1 MARELA
7 VTAALAEASPAALK
21 AEIRDK
27 VQAAGSSFYWA
38 MRLLPP
44 ARRDAM
50 FAVYAYCRE
59 VDDIADSDAPPVAKQ
74 AGLAV
79 WRAEVAAIFAGS
91 AKTALGK
98 ILEELAPTYH
108 LRQNDFL
115 SIIDGMEM
123 DAVQDIRAPSLA
135 DLDLYCDRVASA
147 VGRLSVRIF
156 GDDRPAADRVAYH
169 LGRALQ
175 LTNILRDLVEDGERG
190 RLYLPKELLVKHGIE
205 DGEPMAALR
214 NPLLPLACNDLA
226 TIADMHF
233 VEAERAMR
241 QCSRRAMRPAAV
253 MRAVYQE
260 LLRRLRGEGWRD
272 LATPVKVPNTLKL
285 LLALR
290 YGLM

>member
-1 MARELA
+1 M
-7 VTAALAEASPAALK
+7 TAAFAEASPAALK
-21 AEIRDK
+21 AAIRDR

-44 ARRDAM
+44 DRRDAM

-59 VDDIADSDAPPVAKQ
+59 VDDIADSDASPAAKE

-79 WRAEVAAIFAGS
+79 WRAEVAAIFGGS
-91 AKTALGK
+91 ARTALGK
-98 ILEELAPTYH
+98 VVAELVPTYH
-108 LRQNDFL
+108 LRQTDFL
-115 SIIDGMEM
+115 AIIDGMEM
-123 DAVQDIRAPSLA
+123 DAVEDVRAPSLA

-156 GDDRPAADRVAYH
+156 GDDRPAADKVAHH

-175 LTNILRDLVEDGERG
+175 LTNILRDVAEDGERG
-190 RLYLPKELLVKHGIE
+190 RLYLPKELLVAHGIE
-205 DGEPMAALR
+205 DFEPAAALR

-226 TIADMHF
+226 DIADRHF

-260 LLRRLRGEGWRD
+260 LLRRLRRQGWRD
-272 LATPVKVPNTLKL
+272 LAAPVKVPNSLKL

-290 YGLM
+290 HGLM

>member
-1 MARELA
+1 M
-7 VTAALAEASPAALK
+7 TAAFAEASPAALK
-21 AEIRDK
+21 AAIRDR

-44 ARRDAM
+44 DRRDAM

-59 VDDIADSDAPPVAKQ
+59 VDDIADSDASPAAKE
-74 AGLAV
+74 AGLAM
-79 WRAEVAAIFAGS
+79 WRAEVAAIFGGS
-91 AKTALGK
+91 ARTALGK
-98 ILEELAPTYH
+98 VVAELVPTYH
-108 LRQNDFL
+108 LRQTDFL
-115 SIIDGMEM
+115 AIIDGMEM
-123 DAVQDIRAPSLA
+123 DAVEDVRAPSLA

-156 GDDRPAADRVAYH
+156 GDDRPAADKVAHH

-175 LTNILRDLVEDGERG
+175 LTNILRDVAEDGERG
-190 RLYLPKELLVKHGIE
+190 RLYLPKELLVAHGIE
-205 DGEPMAALR
+205 DFEPSAALR

-226 TIADMHF
+226 DIADRHF

-260 LLRRLRGEGWRD
+260 LLRRLRRQGWRD
-272 LATPVKVPNTLKL
+272 LAAPVKVPNSLKL
-285 LLALR
+285 MLALR
-290 YGLM
+290 HGLM

>member
-1 MARELA
+1 
-7 VTAALAEASPAALK
+7 VTAVAEISPDALW

-50 FAVYAYCRE
+50 FAVYAFCRE
-59 VDDIADSDAPPVAKQ
+59 VDDIADSNASPVIKK
-74 AGLAV
+74 AGLTV
-79 WRAEVAAIFAGS
+79 WRAEVADIFAG
-91 AKTALGK
+91 APKTPLGK
-98 ILEELAPTYH
+98 VLAELVPIYELHQT
-108 LRQNDFL
+108 DFVA
-115 SIIDGMEM
+115 IIDGMEM
-123 DAVQDIRAPSLA
+123 DAARDIRAPRLA
-135 DLDLYCDRVASA
+135 ELDLYCDRVAGA

-156 GDDRPAADRVAYH
+156 GVDSAAADRVAHH

-190 RLYLPKELLVKHGIE
+190 RLYLPKELLAANGIRS
-205 DGEPMAALR
+205 DEPLVVLR
-214 NPLLPLACNDLA
+214 APALPLVCAGLA
-226 TIADMHF
+226 DIAENHF
-233 VEAERAMR
+233 VEAAKAMR

-253 MRAVYQE
+253 MRAVYRE
-260 LLRRLRGEGWRD
+260 LLLRLRAEGWRD
-272 LATPVKVPNTLKL
+272 LATPVKVPSLKKL

>member
-1 MARELA
+1 M
-7 VTAALAEASPAALK
+7 TAALAEASPAALK

-59 VDDIADSDAPPVAKQ
+59 VDDIADSDASPAAKE

-91 AKTALGK
+91 ARTALGK
-98 ILEELAPTYH
+98 VLAELVPAYQ
-108 LRQNDFL
+108 LRQADFL
-115 SIIDGMEM
+115 AVIDGMEM
-123 DAVQDIRAPSLA
+123 DAAEDICAPALA

-156 GDDRPAADRVAYH
+156 GDDRPAADEVAHH

-190 RLYLPKELLVKHGIE
+190 RLYLPRELLVAHGIE
-205 DGEPMAALR
+205 HGEPAAAL
-214 NPLLPLACNDLA
+214 NHPSLPMACDDLA
-226 TIADMHF
+226 AIADRHF
-233 VEAERAMR
+233 TEAERAMR
-241 QCSRRAMRPAAV
+241 RCERRAMRPAAV

-260 LLRRLRGEGWRD
+260 LLRRLRRQGWRD
-272 LATPVKVPNTLKL
+272 LGAPVRVPGSLKL

>member
-1 MARELA
+1 M
-7 VTAALAEASPAALK
+7 TAAFAEASPAALK
-21 AEIRDK
+21 AAIRDR

-44 ARRDAM
+44 DRRDAM

-59 VDDIADSDAPPVAKQ
+59 VDDIADSDASPAAKE

-79 WRAEVAAIFAGS
+79 WRAEVAAIFGGS
-91 AKTALGK
+91 ARTALGK
-98 ILEELAPTYH
+98 VVAELVPTYH
-108 LRQNDFL
+108 LRQTDFL
-115 SIIDGMEM
+115 AIIDGMEM
-123 DAVQDIRAPSLA
+123 DAVEDVRAPSLA

-156 GDDRPAADRVAYH
+156 GDDRPAADKVAHH

-175 LTNILRDLVEDGERG
+175 LTNILRDVAEDGERG
-190 RLYLPKELLVKHGIE
+190 RLYLPKELLVAHGIE
-205 DGEPMAALR
+205 DFEPSAALR

-226 TIADMHF
+226 DIADRHF

-260 LLRRLRGEGWRD
+260 LLRRLRRQGWRD
-272 LATPVKVPNTLKL
+272 LAAPVKVPNSLKL

-290 YGLM
+290 HGLM

>member
-1 MARELA
+1 VARELA

-38 MRLLPP
+38 MRLLPL

-59 VDDIADSDAPPVAKQ
+59 VDDIADSDAPPAAKE
-74 AGLAV
+74 ASLAV

-98 ILEELAPTYH
+98 VLEELVPTYH
-108 LRQNDFL
+108 LRQIDFL

-123 DAVQDIRAPSLA
+123 DAVQDIRAPSLL

-156 GDDRPAADRVAYH
+156 GDDRPAADRVADH

-205 DGEPMAALR
+205 VGEPMAALR
-214 NPLLPLACNDLA
+214 NPLLPLVCNDLA
-226 TIADMHF
+226 IIADTHF
-233 VEAERAMR
+233 VEAQRAMR

-260 LLRRLRGEGWRD
+260 LLRRLRSEGWRD
-272 LATPVKVPNTLKL
+272 LATPVRVPNALKL

>member
-1 MARELA
+1 M
-7 VTAALAEASPAALK
+7 TAAAIVSPEALK
-21 AEIRDK
+21 AEIRKK

-44 ARRDAM
+44 MRRDAM
-50 FAVYAYCRE
+50 FAVYAFCRE
-59 VDDIADSDAPPVAKQ
+59 VDDIADSNDPLATKQ

-79 WRAEVAAIFAGS
+79 WRDEVAAIFAGN
-91 AKTALGK
+91 ARTPLGK
-98 ILEELAPTYH
+98 ILVGTVADFK
-108 LRQNDFL
+108 LRQSDFVDV
-115 SIIDGMEM
+115 IDGMQM

-156 GDDRPAADRVAYH
+156 GDDSAAADRVAHH

-190 RLYLPKELLVKHGIE
+190 RLYLPKELLTKHGIQ
-205 DGEPMAALR
+205 DTEPMTVLR
-214 NPLLPLACNDLA
+214 DPALPLACNDLA
-226 TIADMHF
+226 GIAETHF
-233 VEAERAMR
+233 VEAQRAMR
-241 QCSRRAMRPAAV
+241 ECSHRAMRPAAV
-253 MRAVYQE
+253 MRAVYHA
-260 LLRRLRGEGWRD
+260 LLRRLRAAGWRD
-272 LATPVKVPNTLKL
+272 LAAPVKVPSAMKL